1 MAQEQTSGIGH
12 KSFLTVR
19 FWLLASGLGLAAAA
33 AGVAVWVARKPL
45 AEAAVG
51 AALRSRGA
59 EGSLRVEA
67 VGVDSILMRDVRLGP
82 AERPTFTAERIA
94 LAYRLDPAAGQ
105 MVLERLTIEGATLV
119 AAVSAGKIDLG
130 ALAPFLEPA
139 DGPPRV
145 RITNVQL
152 SRGRIVVETP
162 QGQVVMA
169 ADAKVDLAQGG
180 AAQVSVLA
188 APPAL
193 APSYRAGAIRID
205 LAAGPARP
213 QRGIGAVVRLDDVAL
228 QADPVRANGV
238 SGALRFTT
246 LLPETGLPGA
256 VQAAGRL
263 TARAIDTETADASTL
278 TLTVR
283 DLELTALRPDWSD
296 LGVRID
302 ARADAAAVEALGW
315 RGRGVRLEGVGARAA
330 GDALRW
336 AGEASAEGMTGP
348 GRLAGGGLL
357 ARLDALRTTQGAV
370 SGAWSVRANGLSAP
384 DGAVEAASAE
394 GRLALAWPE
403 VGNPSGMS
411 GKASFRLTAER
422 VRPTSQFVRGV
433 AAQARTAPAPADRA
447 LAALAEAA
455 GRGASVSASGALD
468 LDGRGGAVL
477 SLDAGEARSGT
488 ARLEAANA
496 AAPVLRADLAAGRIT
511 AAGQVLLR
519 GGGLPQAEIA
529 LTRLQLGG
537 GQIQADGVAR
547 IAPYATSG
555 VEASAERL
563 VFAVR
568 GPSAW
573 PAVSVSGSASVT
585 GMIGGARLERAAL
598 MLDIEANGAGL
609 RLARCTELA
618 LAGIRQGAMQI
629 GPARA
634 RLCPERGPLRL
645 GAGRI
650 AGAGRL
656 ELSPLT
662 IASGPDAST
671 RLTTGPIRLRA
682 RPDGALAFTAA
693 PESATTLADGGVIT
707 TQAALDGLFTLG
719 RAADWTLE
727 ARTDALTAQGFGA
740 IVSGGGVLRARSRDG
755 AVTGGLEAA
764 RLSLADTQSAQ
775 RFGAVQAEGAITFDA
790 AGAQGRFALATA
802 QGKPLGAAD
811 IAHSFAAG
819 AGTAAISLDRLA
831 FTRRGLQPDELFP
844 ALKGVVAE
852 VEGVLD
858 ARIALDWGGD
868 RAFTA
873 RATAATAQMDFA
885 TGLGPVERVS
895 GAVEISDLLTL
906 TSPPGQTLS
915 IGRFNPGVP
924 IEAGL
929 FQFSLPG
936 GPRVQIEDARWPFA
950 GGLMVLKP
958 DLWDI
963 GAPSQTLTMEL
974 REVNLQRLVELL
986 RIPDLQTAGTV
997 EGAFPVVVE
1006 NGVARIEG
1014 GRLASKTGGGLIR
1027 YTGAM
1032 AQAAAS
1038 AGPGA
1043 GLAFEALRNL
1053 EFELLEMTV
1062 DGPLTGELTIGLLF
1076 QGKNPDVM
1084 EGYPFRFNVR
1094 ATGPF
1099 AQLAQALGG
1108 IQRQGQAIGE
1118 RVRDLIEQGPST
1130 PPPAAGQ
1137 SAAPPP
1143 IDPPPPPAPQ

>member
-33 AGVAVWVARKPL
+33 AGVAVWLARKPL
-45 AEAAVG
+45 AEAVAG
-51 AALRSRGA
+51 AALNSRGA

-67 VGVDSILMRDVRLGP
+67 IDADSILLRDLRLGP
-82 AERPTFTAERIA
+82 AENPTLTAERIA
-94 LAYRLDPAAGQ
+94 LAYRLDAAAGQ
-105 MVLERLTIEGATLV
+105 VVIERLTIEGATLV
-119 AAVSAGKIDLG
+119 AAVSAGGLDLG

-139 DGPPRV
+139 SGPPRA
-145 RITNVQL
+145 RIGDVEL
-152 SRGRIVVETP
+152 LRGRIVLETP

-169 ADAKVDLAQGG
+169 AEAKGDLAQGG
-180 AAQVSVLA
+180 AAQLSVLA

-193 APSYRAGAIRID
+193 APSYRAGAIMID

-213 QRGIGAVVRLDDVAL
+213 QRGLGAVVRLDDVAL
-228 QADPVRANGV
+228 HTDPIQADGV
-238 SGALRFTT
+238 SGALRFTA
-246 LLPETGLPGA
+246 LLPETGPPGA
-256 VQAAGRL
+256 VHAAGQL
-263 TARAIDTETADASTL
+263 TARAIDTETASAGAL

-283 DLELTALRPDWSD
+283 DLALKALRPDWSD
-296 LGVRID
+296 LGLRIA
-302 ARADAAAVEALGW
+302 ARAEAETVEALGW
-315 RGRGVRLEGVGARAA
+315 RGRAVRVEGVGARAA
-330 GDALRW
+330 GDALQW
-336 AGEASAEGMTGP
+336 AGQASAEGMNGP
-348 GRLAGGGLL
+348 GGLAGGGLL
-357 ARLDALRTTQGAV
+357 ARLDAARTTRGAV
-370 SGAWSVRANGLSAP
+370 SGAWSAKADRLSAP

-394 GRLALAWPE
+394 GRLALAWPK
-403 VGNPSGMS
+403 VGDAAGLS
-411 GKASFRLTAER
+411 GKAPFRIAAER
-422 VRPTSQFVRGV
+422 VRPASRIVRAL

-447 LAALAEAA
+447 LDALAEAA

-468 LDGRGGAVL
+468 LDGRGGVVL
-477 SLDAGEARSGT
+477 NVDAGEVRSG
-488 ARLEAANA
+488 AALFEAANA
-496 AAPVLRADLAAGRIT
+496 DGPVLRADLAAGRIA

-519 GGGLPQAEIA
+519 GGGLPQAEVA
-529 LTRLQLGG
+529 LTRLQLGR
-537 GQIQADGVAR
+537 GVIEAEGAAR
-547 IAPYATSG
+547 IAPYAAGG

-563 VFAVR
+563 VFTVR
-568 GPSAW
+568 GPAAS
-573 PAVSVSGSASVT
+573 PAVSISGAASVS
-585 GMIGGARLERAAL
+585 GMIGATRLERAAL
-598 MLDIEANGAGL
+598 ALDIEADRGGL
-609 RLARCTELA
+609 RLARCTDLA
-618 LAGIRQGAMQI
+618 LAGITQGAIRI

-634 RLCPERGPLRL
+634 RLCPEGGPLRL

-662 IASGPDAST
+662 IMAGPDVST

-693 PESATTLADGGVIT
+693 PESATTLADGDVIAA
-707 TQAALDGLFTLG
+707 QATLNGLFSLG
-719 RAADWTLE
+719 RGADWTLE
-727 ARTDALTAQGFGA
+727 AQTDALSAQGFGA
-740 IVSGGGVLRARSRDG
+740 VVSGGGVLRARSRAG

-764 RLSLADTQSAQ
+764 RLSLADTLNAQ
-775 RFGAVQAEGAITFDA
+775 RFGAVQAEGAISFDA

-802 QGKPLGAAD
+802 QGKPLGVAD
-811 IAHSFAAG
+811 IAHSFAEG
-819 AGTAAISLDRLA
+819 DGTAAISLDQLA

-858 ARIALDWGGD
+858 ARIALDWGSD
-868 RAFTA
+868 RAFIA
-873 RATAATAQMDFA
+873 RATAATAQLDFA

-936 GPRVQIEDARWPFA
+936 GARVQIEDARWPFA

-963 GAPSQTLTMEL
+963 GAPTQTLTMEL

-1006 NGVARIEG
+1006 NGVARIAG
-1014 GRLASKTGGGLIR
+1014 GRLASRTGGGLIR

-1084 EGYPFRFNVR
+1084 EGYPFRFNLR

-1099 AQLAQALGG
+1099 AQLAQAMGG

-1118 RVRDLIEQGPST
+1118 RVRDLIEQGPTS

-1137 SAAPPP
+1137 SAAPPA
-1143 IDPPPPPAPQ
+1143 IDPPPPPASL

>member
-1 MAQEQTSGIGH
+1 MAQEQTSGIRH

-19 FWLLASGLGLAAAA
+19 FWLLASGIGLAAAA
-33 AGVAVWVARKPL
+33 AGVAIWAARKPL
-45 AEAAVG
+45 AEAAAG
-51 AALRSRGA
+51 AALRSSGA
-59 EGSLRVEA
+59 EGSLKVEE
-67 VGVDSILMRDVRLGP
+67 VGAASILLHAVRLGP
-82 AERPTFTAERIA
+82 ADNPTFTAERIA
-94 LAYRLDPAAGQ
+94 LAYRLDPVAGQ
-105 MVLERLTIEGATLV
+105 VVIERLTIEGATLV
-119 AAVSAGKIDLG
+119 VGVSAGGLDLG

-139 DGPPRV
+139 SGPPRA
-145 RITNVQL
+145 RISAVELT
-152 SRGRIVVETP
+152 RGRIMLDTP
-162 QGQVVMA
+162 QGRVVMA
-169 ADAKVDLAQGG
+169 AEAKGDLAQGG
-180 AAQVSVLA
+180 AGRLSVLA

-193 APSYRAGAIRID
+193 APAYRAGSIRID
-205 LAAGPARP
+205 LAAGPAQP
-213 QRGIGAVVRLDDVAL
+213 NRGVGAVVRLDDVAL
-228 QADPVRANGV
+228 QADPIRVEGG
-238 SGALRFTT
+238 SGALR
-246 LLPETGLPGA
+246 LSAILPETGLPGA
-256 VQAAGRL
+256 VQAAGQL
-263 TARAIDTETADASTL
+263 TARAIETQTADAGAL
-278 TLTVR
+278 TLSVR
-283 DLELTALRPDWSD
+283 DLALTALRPDWSD

-302 ARADAAAVEALGW
+302 ARAEAETIGAPGW
-315 RGRGVRLEGVGARAA
+315 RARGVRVDGVGARAA

-336 AGEASAEGMTGP
+336 AGQAGADALSGP
-348 GRLAGGGLL
+348 GGFSGGGVV
-357 ARLDALRTTQGAV
+357 ARLDAARTTTGAV
-370 SGAWSVRANGLSAP
+370 SGAWSVRADRLSAP
-384 DGAVEAASAE
+384 DGAVEGAFAE
-394 GRLALAWPE
+394 GPLALVWPQAR
-403 VGNPSGMS
+403 NPSGLS
-411 GKASFRLTAER
+411 GRAPFRVAADA
-422 VRPTSQFVRGV
+422 VRPGLEVVR
-433 AAQARTAPAPADRA
+433 ALRAQARAAPAPADRV
-447 LAALAEAA
+447 LAALAQAA
-455 GRGASVSASGALD
+455 GRGASVSATGALD

-477 SLDAGEARSGT
+477 SVEAGEAISGA

-496 AAPVLRADLAAGRIT
+496 AGPFLRADLAAGRIA
-511 AAGQVLLR
+511 AAGQVLVR
-519 GGGLPQAEIA
+519 GGGLPQADIA
-529 LTRLQLGG
+529 LTRLQLGK
-537 GQIQADGVAR
+537 GVIEAEGTAR
-547 IAPYATSG
+547 VAPYAAG
-555 VEASAERL
+555 GFEASAERL
-563 VFAVR
+563 VFAMR
-568 GPSAW
+568 GPAAS
-573 PAVSVSGSASVT
+573 PAVSFSGAASLS
-585 GMIGGARLERAAL
+585 GMIGAARLERAVLAF
-598 MLDIEANGAGL
+598 DIEADRGGL
-609 RLARCTELA
+609 RLARCSDLA
-618 LAGIRQGAMQI
+618 LAGITQGAMRI

-634 RLCPERGPLRL
+634 RLCPEGGPLQL

-662 IASGPDAST
+662 IASGPEVSV
-671 RLTTGPIRLRA
+671 RLTTGPIGLRA

-693 PESATTLADGGVIT
+693 AHSAATLADGGAIMA
-707 TQAALDGLFTLG
+707 QAALDGLFTLG
-719 RAADWTLE
+719 RGADWRLE

-740 IVSGGGVLRARSRDG
+740 VVSGGGGLRAQSRLG
-755 AVTGGLEAA
+755 AVTGTLEQA
-764 RLSLADTQSAQ
+764 RLSLADTLSAP
-775 RFGAVQAEGAITFDA
+775 RFGAVQAEGAISFDA

-802 QGKPLGAAD
+802 RGKPLGAAD
-811 IAHSFAAG
+811 IVHSFATG
-819 AGTAAISLDRLA
+819 DGTAAISLDQLA

-858 ARIALDWGGD
+858 ADIALDWGSD

-873 RATAATAQMDFA
+873 RATAASAQLDFA

-936 GPRVQIEDARWPFA
+936 GARVQIEDARWPFA

-963 GAPSQTLTMEL
+963 GAPTQSLTMEL
-974 REVNLQRLVELL
+974 SEVNLQRLVELL

-1006 NGVARIEG
+1006 NGVARIAG
-1014 GRLASKTGGGLIR
+1014 GRLASRTGGGLIR

-1038 AGPGA
+1038 AGPGG

-1118 RVRDLIEQGPST
+1118 RVRDLIEQGPAS

-1137 SAAPPP
+1137 SDAQPA
-1143 IDPPPPPAPQ
+1143 IDPPPAPAPQ